1 MNDCGI
7 IFLKSFICILVI
19 LLSCTFASCKKKKTE
34 APPDVGYTYAPE
46 IIGKYVVY
54 DVDSTVY
61 DDFAKDTLYYKYR
74 IKEKL
79 AETFTD
85 NEGRPSIKLIRYIKR
100 YDPAKSYDLMNWEIK
115 DVWSYT
121 RTSTSLEVVEEN
133 LRYTKLVFPVKTDVS
148 WNGNARNTSPAMD
161 YKYLFTD
168 QVHAVNG
175 RSFDNV
181 LCVEQKDDKRKNV
194 IHRQYYIEKYAKDI
208 GLIYREITDVY
219 SNTVVAGVPV
229 EQRIERGIIY
239 KLTYVTHGI
248 E

>member
-1 MNDCGI
+1 
-7 IFLKSFICILVI
+7 LVS
-19 LLSCTFASCKKKKTE
+19 LATSCKKKSPE
-34 APPDVGYTYAPE
+34 SPPDVGYAYAPE

-61 DDFAKDTLYYKYR
+61 DDFAKDTTYYKYR

-85 NEGRPSIKLIRYIKR
+85 NEGRTAIKLIRYVKI
-100 YDPAKSYDLMNWEIK
+100 YDSAKSYDLMDWTIK
-115 DVWSYT
+115 DVWNYT
-121 RTSTSLEVVEEN
+121 KTNTTLEVVEEN
-133 LRYTKLVFPVKTDVS
+133 RRYTKLVFPVKTDVS
-148 WNGNARNTSPAMD
+148 WNGNAQNSEPEMT
-161 YKYLFTD
+161 YKYLFTG

-175 RSFDNV
+175 KVFDDV

-194 IHRQYYIEKYAKDI
+194 IHRQYYIEKYAKTV
-208 GLIYREITDVY
+208 GLVYREITDVY

-229 EQRIERGIIY
+229 EQRIEKGIIY
-239 KLTYVTHGI
+239 KLTYVSHGI